1 MSIKKSTLIVLAVVI
16 TVTLVSMLS
25 GGGNAMRIDMQD
37 SAISF
42 SGIGDFHWGVP
53 YEDILSAE
61 LANVPDWSIWGGE
74 NIGYF
79 RAEETESY
87 VLFLSTQTDR
97 VIIATLADG
106 RQLVFNYN
114 NASNTEALYDMLLQ
128 NIS

>member
-16 TVTLVSMLS
+16 TVTLVSILS

-37 SAISF
+37 TAISF
-42 SGIGDFHWGVP
+42 SGIGDFRWEVA
-53 YEDILSAE
+53 YEEILSAE
-61 LANVPDWSIWGGE
+61 LDRVPDWSIWSGE

-79 RAEETESY
+79 RAGETESY
-87 VLFLSTQTDR
+87 ILFLSTQTDR

-106 RQLVFNYN
+106 RQLMFNYN

-128 NIS
+128 NLN